1 MSKSLIILFL
11 CSLSLNVLA
20 QEQDFKWPEGKQM
33 AISLTWDDARPSQVQ
48 IGTAILNEYDT
59 KATFYVLPGPVYDEL
74 GGWKQAVKDGHEIGN
89 HSYNHPCSG
98 NFLWAR
104 KNALEGYSEEKMEL
118 ELEAANEKLFQMLGV
133 TPTQFAYPCGQ
144 TFINRGTETE
154 SYVPIISR
162 NFESGRTWLDE
173 VANDPAFCDLAQLTG
188 VEMDGKSFK
197 EILAL
202 IETARMDGLWLVLA
216 GHEINKDGPQT
227 TRTKTLE
234 KLLQYLNETPEI
246 WVAPVG
252 EITEYV
258 RGNRELE

>member
-11 CSLSLNVLA
+11 SSLSFNVLA
-20 QEQDFKWPEGKQM
+20 QEQEFKWPEGKQM
-33 AISLTWDDARPSQVQ
+33 ALSLTWDDARPSQVQ
-48 IGTAILNEYDT
+48 IGTAILNKYDT

-104 KNALEGYSEEKMEL
+104 KNALEEYTEEKMDL
-118 ELEAANEKLFQMLGV
+118 EFEASNEKITQMLGV

-144 TFINRGTETE
+144 TFIQRGTETK
-154 SYVPIISR
+154 SYVPIVA
-162 NFESGRTWLDE
+162 NKFKSGRTWLDE
-173 VANDPAFCDLAQLTG
+173 VPNDPAFCDLYQLTG
-188 VEMDGKSFK
+188 VEMDGKSFN
-197 EILAL
+197 EILTL
-202 IETARMDGLWLVLA
+202 IDAARENGLWLVLA
-216 GHEINKDGPQT
+216 GHEINKDGIQT
-227 TRTKTLE
+227 TKTKTLE

-246 WVAPVG
+246 WVGTVG

-258 RGNRELE
+258 EGNRELE